1 MADRVYHATGQ
12 VIDNQTNQGLPELTV
27 EAWDAGQTTSRPLAV
42 TVTENDGRFKLELD
56 FAQFGFK
63 SVPDV
68 IFKVLRNGVQMQ
80 GVENAV
86 SWNANAEEAVTIL
99 VNRVPKNRTEA
110 KDRITAR
117 QFLKVA
123 DVLQQSDFRGI
134 VTNVTEKVGTRWG
147 AITDAL
153 ANTFTKSDFEPL
165 KPGRNFEKE
174 AVNKDVSTVKQNL
187 ESEQIEV
194 NVLPYNPRLDKA
206 TLVDLTSFPSN
217 LKAGQKVNLYQENG
231 LVKYMSVVRETKSSE
246 PAPGGGDLQKEEL
259 KKLSE
264 ELKKSKED
272 SLRKDKQISELQQ
285 ELLTIRQ
292 EHGEINKIIKSKE
305 FEALLKTGVRKSRE
319 KKPK

>member
-12 VIDNQTNQGLPELTV
+12 VIDSQTIQGLPELTV
-27 EAWDAGQTTSRPLAV
+27 EAWDAGKTTPRPLAF

-56 FAQFGFK
+56 FAQFGFR

-68 IFKVLRNGVQMQ
+68 IFKVLRNGVELQ
-80 GVENAV
+80 GVESAV

-153 ANTFTKSDFEPL
+153 ANTFTKSDFKPL

-174 AVNKDVSTVKQNL
+174 AVNKDVNTVKKNL

-206 TLVDLTSFPSN
+206 TLADLTSFPSN
-217 LKAGQKVNLYQENG
+217 LKAGQKVNLYQEDG

-246 PAPGGGDLQKEEL
+246 PPPAGGDLQKEEL

-264 ELKKSKED
+264 ELKKSRED
-272 SLRKDKQISELQQ
+272 SQRKDKQISELQQ

-305 FEALLKTGVRKSRE
+305 FEALIKTGVRKSRE